1 MRIALTVVVLCAAAC
16 AISPAV
22 AKDRAYFLRGQYA
35 TEADCAK
42 LREIEAGGP
51 RNVET
56 AAELLDA
63 EGIHGWEGSCEFTKV
78 LDHDP
83 GKSWVGLM
91 VCSEGIQT
99 TAQNYVFMKNE
110 DADSFDVAAANA
122 ESPDT
127 YIRCDAKK
135 ER

>member
-1 MRIALTVVVLCAAAC
+1 MRFVLIAAAVC
-16 AISPAV
+16 LAVPAV
-22 AKDRAYFLRGQYA
+22 AKDRANFLRGQYA

-42 LREIEAGGP
+42 VRKIEAGGP

-63 EGIHGWEGSCEFTKV
+63 EGIHGWEGTCEFTKV
-78 LDHDP
+78 FEHDP

-99 TAQNYVFMKNE
+99 IAQTYVFMKNE
-110 DADSFDVAAANA
+110 DADSFDVAAENA

-135 ER
+135 GR